1 MISELLSE
9 DEFRRIYA
17 KWRYENDRGVFI
29 PPGITPEEFASDF
42 PLPDE
47 PSEHT
52 QSTADS
58 DGCITTLLK
67 GEIRLSGWQ
76 TKSGNEEKVF
86 TYYKV
91 IKTPDGEGTEPFT
104 AGYIAVI

>member
-1 MISELLSE
+1 MISELLTE
-9 DEFRRIYA
+9 DEFRRVYA
-17 KWRYENDRGVFI
+17 EWRYENDRGVFL
-29 PPGITPEEFASDF
+29 PPGISFEEFACDF

-52 QSTADS
+52 QSSADS

-67 GEIRLSGWQ
+67 GEIRLTEWQ
-76 TKSGNEEKVF
+76 TKSGKGEKVF

-91 IKTPDGEGTEPFT
+91 IKTPADEGGEAFT